1 MARDY
6 SLAFTLFGLDTPII
20 DVRTGLATEA
30 MRLWQENITTNLYGP
45 TGAEDVTLA
54 IPTGSYVGAVSVAP
68 NKGLSV
74 SGVVGPAYTATLDL
88 AQDIRVTASPTFVT
102 LTLTGNLVIG
112 GLADGRDI
120 SADGNKLDTIETG
133 ATADQ
138 TAAEILTAIK
148 TVDGVGSGLDADLL
162 DGQSGTYYLS
172 RVNHTG
178 TQNLSTIGDVSITAA
193 NLNTLDDGFD
203 TTLHF
208 HASDRARANHTGTQA
223 WGTIISTPT
232 TTAGYGITDAY
243 TKSEVDTAVGGKVT
257 KDASITAASTS
268 HAVTDFATTN
278 AALDA
283 LGAKINEIID
293 ALNA

>member
-133 ATADQ
+133 ATAN
-138 TAAEILTAIK
+138 
-148 TVDGVGSGLDADLL
+148 SSDATLL
-162 DGQSGTYYLS
+162 
-172 RVNHTG
+172 
-178 TQNLSTIGDVSITAA
+178 
-193 NLNTLDDGFD
+193 
-203 TTLHF
+203 
-208 HASDRARANHTGTQA
+208 ARANHTGTQTA
-223 WGTIISTPT
+223 STISDFNSAADARVASGIATHEAASDPHTGYQKESEKDAANGYAGLNSATRTTKGVDTTDDIIIDLATKGLVLKDTQGTPHYWRVTISTLGMLQ
-232 TTAGYGITDAY
+232 TAD
-243 TKSEVDTAVGGKVT
+243 
-257 KDASITAASTS
+257 
-268 HAVTDFATTN
+268 
-278 AALDA
+278 
-283 LGAKINEIID
+283 LGTVKP
-293 ALNA
+293 